1 MKWHVP
7 SEAGLKVVESMCS
20 KILMAELKYLD
31 ENHTC
36 EREDLQRR
44 LRIIAECI
52 KGAGVYMPPLEAEA
66 YDL

>member
-1 MKWHVP
+1 MNWHIP
-7 SEAGLKVVESMCS
+7 TDSGLKVIESMCS
-20 KILMAELKYLD
+20 KVLLTELKYLD

-52 KGAGVYMPPLEAEA
+52 KGAGLYMPPLEAEP
-66 YDL
+66 YEM